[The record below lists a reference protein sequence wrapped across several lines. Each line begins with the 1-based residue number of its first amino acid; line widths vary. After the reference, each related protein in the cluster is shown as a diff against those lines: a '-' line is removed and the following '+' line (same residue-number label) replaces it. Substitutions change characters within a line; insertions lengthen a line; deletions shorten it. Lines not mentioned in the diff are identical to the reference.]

1 MTFKDLLVHVDSTPL
16 AARRVDLALQVA
28 ARFGARVTGLFAES
42 GQLGPSIVA
51 RRGPDQRAAA
61 LAQARQL
68 FDERVAAI
76 GGASRWW
83 QVESGEYAQL
93 TDWAVQ
99 ACRYV
104 DLAVVGQ
111 PPEGE
116 GAARVPDDLVQQ
128 VVLQAGR
135 PVLVVPHFGELPVP
149 GKRVLVAWTGS
160 RAAARALHDAL
171 PFLAQAEEVT
181 VLSVQ
186 LPPSPDAGRPF
197 PGLDVAGHLRQ
208 HGIEARYER
217 LVLADEVGM
226 LDHVLNQAS
235 DMGADLTVMGAHV
248 TGGLPFQRVDTTSAV
263 LRSMTT
269 PVLLSH

>member
-1 MTFKDLLVHVDSTPL
+1 MTFKDLLVHVDSSPV
-16 AARRVDLALQVA
+16 AARRVELALAAA
-28 ARFGARVTGLFAES
+28 ARLGARVTGLFAES
-42 GQLGPSIVA
+42 GQIGPSIVA
-51 RRGPDQRAAA
+51 RRSPAQRAAA
-61 LAQARQL
+61 LAQAREL
-68 FDERVAAI
+68 FDARVAAS
-76 GGASRWW
+76 GLVGRWW

-99 ACRYV
+99 CCRYV
-104 DLAVVGQ
+104 DLVVLGQ
-111 PPEGE
+111 PPESERG
-116 GAARVPDDLVQQ
+116 RVPEDLVQQ

-135 PVLVVPHFGELPVP
+135 PVLVVPHFGELATP
-149 GKRVLVAWTGS
+149 GRRVLVAWTGS

-171 PFLAQAEEVT
+171 PLLEKAEEVT

-186 LPPSPDAGRPF
+186 LPPPPDAGRPF

-226 LDHVLNQAS
+226 LDHVLNRAS

-248 TGGLPFQRVDTTSAV
+248 AGGLPFQRVDTTSAV

>member
-1 MTFKDLLVHVDSTPL
+1 MTFKDLLVHVDSSTL
-16 AARRVDLALQVA
+16 AARRLEVALAVG
-28 ARFGARVTGLFAES
+28 ARLGARVTGLFAES
-42 GQLGPSIVA
+42 GQIGPSIVA
-51 RRGPDQRAAA
+51 RRSPAQRAAA
-61 LAQARQL
+61 LAQAREL
-68 FDERVAAI
+68 FDARVAAS
-76 GGASRWW
+76 GVSGRWW

-99 ACRYV
+99 CCRYV
-104 DLAVVGQ
+104 DLVVLGQ
-111 PPEGE
+111 PPESERG
-116 GAARVPDDLVQQ
+116 RVPEDLVQQ
-128 VVLQAGR
+128 VVLQSGR

-171 PFLAQAEEVT
+171 PLLEKAEEVT
-181 VLSVQ
+181 LLSVQ
-186 LPPSPDAGRPF
+186 LPPAPDAGRPF
-197 PGLDVAGHLRQ
+197 PGLDVVGHLRQ

-217 LVLADEVGM
+217 LVLDEEVGM

-248 TGGLPFQRVDTTSAV
+248 MTGGLPFQRVDSTAAV

-269 PVLLSH
+269 PVLLSR